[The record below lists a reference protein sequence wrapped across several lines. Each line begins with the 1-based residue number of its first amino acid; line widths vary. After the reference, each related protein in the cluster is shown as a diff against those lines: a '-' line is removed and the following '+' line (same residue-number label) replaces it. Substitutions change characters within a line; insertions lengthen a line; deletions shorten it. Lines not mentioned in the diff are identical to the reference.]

1 MKRQQYIRV
10 EKLAFN
16 LKQMLERYTQGDTE
30 GFKVSVSGSLFL
42 PFDSLNRG
50 DHQPCGLCWQAAMTE
65 EAGKLVKTSF
75 GDTLLHTIGEV
86 YEQQA
91 DIMLSNFFGALGA
104 RFKASSGNV
113 K

>member
-1 MKRQQYIRV
+1 
-10 EKLAFN
+10 
-16 LKQMLERYTQGDTE
+16 
-30 GFKVSVSGSLFL
+30 
-42 PFDSLNRG
+42 
-50 DHQPCGLCWQAAMTE
+50 MTE